1 MPNSVTSLKSTAMYL
16 RKSLTRFLQI
26 TSQRMEDCYSYVSL
40 NLAAFQF
47 NSFFEVLVLERGSS
61 IMSWVVVTT
70 VELVATAIET
80 AASVATAALG
90 LPYFLRH
97 SSWKSYNWVILW
109 TSWLPL
115 GVLEAPAVL
124 VTDIGQQVV
133 GGVVVEETLCT
144 SLFIYKSDIVASI
157 IFQ

>member
-1 MPNSVTSLKSTAMYL
+1 
-16 RKSLTRFLQI
+16 
-26 TSQRMEDCYSYVSL
+26 
-40 NLAAFQF
+40 
-47 NSFFEVLVLERGSS
+47 
-61 IMSWVVVTT
+61 MSWVVVTT
-70 VELVATAIET
+70 VELMAAAVET

-133 GGVVVEETLCT
+133 RGVVVEETLCT

-157 IFQ
+157 IF